1 MKWLGSQ
8 LLLHLKI
15 FLERTSELL
24 HIHTAEHS
32 SLYHSP
38 ILIIS
43 FPFPS
48 LSSLLCSPLSVSHAY
63 SYLLGVRTALD
74 HATMLS
80 LLSSRC
86 SASTAHA
93 PHSGISSGSGSG
105 SGTSSVRSLLLFYS
119 QIVGDYPTL
128 VAEYVAEGSYRAAI
142 GARLHPPSPCLSHH
156 VPLSPCPCLAPCP
169 CLSLTMSLSHPAPV
183 SLPVPVSL

>member
-1 MKWLGSQ
+1 MSCFTFI
-8 LLLHLKI
+8 LLNICHFTTL
-15 FLERTSELL
+15 RY
-24 HIHTAEHS
+24 
-32 SLYHSP
+32 SLSHFS
-38 ILIIS
+38 
-43 FPFPS
+43 S
-48 LSSLLCSPLSVSHAY
+48 LSSLLCPPLSVSHAHSY
-63 SYLLGVRTALD
+63 SYLLDVRTALD

-93 PHSGISSGSGSG
+93 PHSGISSGSGSGSG

-142 GARLHPPSPCLSHH
+142 GAPLHPPSPCLSLTLSLSLFRP
-156 VPLSPCPCLAPCP
+156 VSLSPC
-169 CLSLTMSLSHPAPV
+169 LSFC
-183 SLPVPVSL
+183 

>member
-1 MKWLGSQ
+1 M
-8 LLLHLKI
+8 
-15 FLERTSELL
+15 
-24 HIHTAEHS
+24 
-32 SLYHSP
+32 P
-38 ILIIS
+38 
-43 FPFPS
+43 
-48 LSSLLCSPLSVSHAY
+48 
-63 SYLLGVRTALD
+63 VRASLD

-93 PHSGISSGSGSG
+93 PHSSTGSGSG

-142 GARLHPPSPCLSHH
+142 GMHPFAL
-156 VPLSPCPCLAPCP
+156 
-169 CLSLTMSLSHPAPV
+169 PAPV
-183 SLPVPVSL
+183 AVPVCLPALLCVSLSLLMTL